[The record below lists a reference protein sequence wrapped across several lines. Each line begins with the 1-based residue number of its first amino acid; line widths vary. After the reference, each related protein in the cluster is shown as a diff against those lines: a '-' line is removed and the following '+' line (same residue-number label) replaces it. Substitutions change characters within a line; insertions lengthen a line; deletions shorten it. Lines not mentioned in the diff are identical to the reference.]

1 MSWEIVAGIIA
12 LVGFVGTIATW
23 SGKLSRTL
31 ASLETTLNA
40 LRATLEE
47 LKQDNRESHKE
58 FYRRLDDHNDRL
70 LRLED
75 WREGK

>member
-40 LRATLEE
+40 LRDTLEE
-47 LKQDNRESHKE
+47 LKENNRESHKDI
-58 FYRRLDDHNDRL
+58 YNRLDDHHEWITRIRDKL
-70 LRLED
+70 
-75 WREGK
+75 GI

>member
-31 ASLETTLNA
+31 ASLEVTLNA
-40 LRATLEE
+40 LRDTLEE
-47 LKQDNRESHKE
+47 LKKDNRASHKE
-58 FYRRLDDHNDRL
+58 IYARLDEHQERIVRIMDKL
-70 LRLED
+70 
-75 WREGK
+75 GM